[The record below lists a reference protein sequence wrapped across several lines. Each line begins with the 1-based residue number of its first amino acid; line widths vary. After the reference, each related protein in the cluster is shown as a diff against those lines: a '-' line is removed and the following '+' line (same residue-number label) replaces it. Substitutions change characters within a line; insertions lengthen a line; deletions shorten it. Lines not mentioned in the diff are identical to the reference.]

1 MSAAQILSGANAS
14 VSPLVTPAPGTNV
27 LVSCRNGAAASGGLA
42 VRADVQGSVMN
53 IAEQATLA
61 TTIGG
66 VGSAGD
72 LFEYRTTVC
81 GAPAAGGVLP
91 GRKQWFTYKNGAF
104 DAEILRTGV
113 PGQADEG
120 LIYANVTPI
129 GIGRVG
135 YTPALVL
142 GANAIACPTVTAS
155 STVLLSV
162 AGPAA
167 ALAAGAAVPVVVNA
181 AGVGFTVTAIAAQV
195 GTVYSYQVIG

>member
-1 MSAAQILSGANAS
+1 MSAAQILSGAPAT
-14 VSPLVTPAPGTNV
+14 VSPLVTPTPGTNV
-27 LVSCRNGAAASGGLA
+27 LVSCRNGAANGGLA
-42 VRADVQGSVMN
+42 VSADIQGSVMN

-61 TTIGG
+61 TTIVGA
-66 VGSAGD
+66 GSAGD

-91 GRKQWFTYKNGAF
+91 GRKQWFTYKNSVF
-104 DAEILRTGV
+104 ESEILRTGI

-120 LIYANVTPI
+120 LIYADVTPL
-129 GIGRVG
+129 GVGRVG
-135 YTPALVL
+135 YTPALAL
-142 GANAIACPTVTAS
+142 GANAIACVTVTPA

-195 GTVYSYQVIG
+195 GTIYSYQVIG